1 MDKIRNFSIIAHVD
15 HGKSTLS
22 DKLIEFTHT
31 VSLRDLKDQ
40 YLDNMDLERER
51 GITIKLQ
58 TIRMEYKGYTLN
70 LIDTPGHVDFSGEV
84 DRSLMASDGAL
95 LLVDVMGGIEAQTLG
110 NYLKAIDLNI
120 PVIPILN
127 KIDIDNADIE
137 GSIDAIINILGF
149 EREEI
154 ILSSGKTG
162 LGIENIL
169 DSIIEKIPAPSGD
182 INKSFRGFIFDSFF
196 DEYRGVVLLVKI
208 LDGSVSISDK
218 LYFSSN
224 STEITVLDLGY
235 IKESFISEKNAS
247 VGEVV
252 YIATG
257 LKSIKDVVI
266 KDTLVKDLSSK
277 PLFKITEE
285 KSMVF
290 SSIYPLEASDIEKF
304 RDSVEK
310 LSINDASFSYTPIS
324 NSILGFGYRCG
335 FLGLLHM
342 DIIKERLLR
351 EYNID
356 IFVSFPSVEY
366 KIVLKDTLQEVL
378 ISQAQDL
385 LDLSLIDHIEEP
397 FVKVD
402 IIAPKIYFGVIMEF
416 VLSKRGEFINS
427 SFYNS
432 SVNVERTLFN
442 FDIPLSSVI
451 YNFFDELKSI
461 TSGQASMDYS
471 FSGFRISDIKRL
483 DFLINHEIVDP
494 LSILIHANEAE
505 KESRKYVSKMK
516 DIIPRKNFSIAIQ
529 ASLDGKVIAR
539 EDVKPFRKDVTQKLY
554 GGDPTRRMKLLEKQK
569 KGKKKSLMFGRVE
582 IPSDL
587 FIQLYSKL

>member
-31 VSLRDLKDQ
+31 VSVRDLKDQ

-58 TIRMEYKGYTLN
+58 TIMMEYKGYRLN

-84 DRSLMASDGAL
+84 ARSLMASDGAL

-110 NYLKAIDLNI
+110 NYLKALDLGI

-127 KIDIDNADIE
+127 KVDIENIDIE
-137 GSIDAIINILGF
+137 KSIDSIVNILGF
-149 EREEI
+149 DKNEI
-154 ILSSGKTG
+154 ILASGKSG
-162 LGIENIL
+162 IGIEKIL
-169 DSIIEKIPAPSGD
+169 DTIIEKIPAPSGD

-196 DEYRGVVLLVKI
+196 DEYKGVVLLVKI
-208 LDGSVSISDK
+208 LDGSLKISDK
-218 LYFSSN
+218 IYFSSN
-224 STEITVLDLGY
+224 AKEITVLDIGH
-235 IKESFISEKNAS
+235 IAGSFIPQKSVS

-266 KDTLVKDLSSK
+266 KDTLVKDLKSE
-277 PLFKITEE
+277 PLFPITEE

-290 SSIYPLEASDIEKF
+290 SSIYPIDSADIEKF

-310 LSINDASFSYTPIS
+310 LSINDASFNYTPCS

-342 DIIKERLLR
+342 DIIKERLSR

-366 KIVLKDTLQEVL
+366 KMILKNTKEEVL

-385 LDLSLIDHIEEP
+385 IDESLIDSIEEP
-397 FVKVD
+397 YVRID
-402 IIAPKIYFGVIMEF
+402 IIVPKIYFGVIMEF
-416 VLSKRGEFINS
+416 VLSRRGEFINS

-432 SVNVERTLFN
+432 SINLERTLFN
-442 FDIPLSSVI
+442 FDVPLSSVI

-461 TSGQASMDYS
+461 SSGEASMDYS
-471 FSGFRISDIKRL
+471 FVGFRKSDIKRL
-483 DFLINHEIVDP
+483 DFLINHELVDP
-494 LSILIHANEAE
+494 LSILIHTQEAE
-505 KESRKYVSKMK
+505 REAKSYVSKMK

-529 ASLDGKVIAR
+529 ATLDGKIIAR

-569 KGKKKSLMFGRVE
+569 KGKKKSLMFGKVE

-587 FIQLYSKL
+587 FIKLYSQL

>member
-182 INKSFRGFIFDSFF
+182 INKSFR
-196 DEYRGVVLLVKI
+196 
-208 LDGSVSISDK
+208 
-218 LYFSSN
+218 
-224 STEITVLDLGY
+224 
-235 IKESFISEKNAS
+235 
-247 VGEVV
+247 
-252 YIATG
+252 
-257 LKSIKDVVI
+257 
-266 KDTLVKDLSSK
+266 
-277 PLFKITEE
+277 
-285 KSMVF
+285 
-290 SSIYPLEASDIEKF
+290 
-304 RDSVEK
+304 
-310 LSINDASFSYTPIS
+310 
-324 NSILGFGYRCG
+324 
-335 FLGLLHM
+335 
-342 DIIKERLLR
+342 
-351 EYNID
+351 
-356 IFVSFPSVEY
+356 
-366 KIVLKDTLQEVL
+366 
-378 ISQAQDL
+378 
-385 LDLSLIDHIEEP
+385 
-397 FVKVD
+397 
-402 IIAPKIYFGVIMEF
+402 
-416 VLSKRGEFINS
+416 
-427 SFYNS
+427 
-432 SVNVERTLFN
+432 
-442 FDIPLSSVI
+442 
-451 YNFFDELKSI
+451 
-461 TSGQASMDYS
+461 
-471 FSGFRISDIKRL
+471 
-483 DFLINHEIVDP
+483 
-494 LSILIHANEAE
+494 
-505 KESRKYVSKMK
+505 
-516 DIIPRKNFSIAIQ
+516 
-529 ASLDGKVIAR
+529 
-539 EDVKPFRKDVTQKLY
+539 
-554 GGDPTRRMKLLEKQK
+554 
-569 KGKKKSLMFGRVE
+569 
-582 IPSDL
+582 
-587 FIQLYSKL
+587 

>member
-31 VSLRDLKDQ
+31 VASRDLKDQ

-127 KIDIDNADIE
+127 KVDIDNADIE
-137 GSIDAIINILGF
+137 GSIDAIVNILGF
-149 EREEI
+149 DREDI

-162 LGIENIL
+162 IGIDKVL
-169 DSIIEKIPAPSGD
+169 DAIIDKIPSPNGD
-182 INKSFRGFIFDSFF
+182 INKNFRGFIFDSFF

-235 IKESFISEKNAS
+235 IKESFISEKTAS

-266 KDTLVKDLSSK
+266 KDTLVKDLASE

-290 SSIYPLEASDIEKF
+290 SSIYPIEASDIEKF

-310 LSINDASFSYTPIS
+310 LSINDASFSYSPIS

-356 IFVSFPSVEY
+356 IFISFPSVEY
-366 KIVLKDTLQEVL
+366 KMVIKDTYKEVF

-385 LDLSLIDHIEEP
+385 LDIALIDHIEEP
-397 FVKVD
+397 FVRVD
-402 IIAPKIYFGVIMEF
+402 IIAPKTYFGVIMEF

-471 FSGFRISDIKRL
+471 FTGFRVSDIRRL
-483 DFLINHEIVDP
+483 DFLINHEAVDP

-505 KESRKYVSKMK
+505 RQAREYVSKMK
-516 DIIPRKNFSIAIQ
+516 DIIPRKNFAIAIQ

-569 KGKKKSLMFGRVE
+569 KGKKRSLMFGRVE

>member
-1 MDKIRNFSIIAHVD
+1 M
-15 HGKSTLS
+15 
-22 DKLIEFTHT
+22 
-31 VSLRDLKDQ
+31 
-40 YLDNMDLERER
+40 
-51 GITIKLQ
+51 
-58 TIRMEYKGYTLN
+58 
-70 LIDTPGHVDFSGEV
+70 
-84 DRSLMASDGAL
+84 
-95 LLVDVMGGIEAQTLG
+95 
-110 NYLKAIDLNI
+110 
-120 PVIPILN
+120 
-127 KIDIDNADIE
+127 
-137 GSIDAIINILGF
+137 
-149 EREEI
+149 
-154 ILSSGKTG
+154 
-162 LGIENIL
+162 
-169 DSIIEKIPAPSGD
+169 
-182 INKSFRGFIFDSFF
+182 
-196 DEYRGVVLLVKI
+196 
-208 LDGSVSISDK
+208 
-218 LYFSSN
+218 
-224 STEITVLDLGY
+224 DLGY

>member
-505 KESRKYVSKMK
+505 KESRKYVSKIK

>member
-356 IFVSFPSVEY
+356 IFVSFPS
-366 KIVLKDTLQEVL
+366 
-378 ISQAQDL
+378 
-385 LDLSLIDHIEEP
+385 
-397 FVKVD
+397 F
-402 IIAPKIYFGVIMEF
+402 
-416 VLSKRGEFINS
+416 
-427 SFYNS
+427 
-432 SVNVERTLFN
+432 
-442 FDIPLSSVI
+442 
-451 YNFFDELKSI
+451 
-461 TSGQASMDYS
+461 
-471 FSGFRISDIKRL
+471 
-483 DFLINHEIVDP
+483 
-494 LSILIHANEAE
+494 
-505 KESRKYVSKMK
+505 
-516 DIIPRKNFSIAIQ
+516 
-529 ASLDGKVIAR
+529 
-539 EDVKPFRKDVTQKLY
+539 
-554 GGDPTRRMKLLEKQK
+554 
-569 KGKKKSLMFGRVE
+569 
-582 IPSDL
+582 
-587 FIQLYSKL
+587 